1 MGADGAMRNP
11 GVRLAIVDEDRA
23 AFVAYARGRR
33 LVVDYW
39 EGTYGC
45 GGIASGDVFLRWE
58 ATTSPANPNLVPIE
72 GLGPVVG
79 AARSEIAS
87 LLEQGVF
94 KVAIRGRGPFR
105 KPILLLVKQRIWLEY
120 LGNVPLGA

>member
-1 MGADGAMRNP
+1 MTAAS
-11 GVRLAIVDEDRA
+11 VRLEIFHEDRS
-23 AFVAYARGRR
+23 AFVEYARGRR

-58 ATTSPANPNLVPIE
+58 DATSPANPNLVRIT
-72 GLGPVVG
+72 GLEPVAG
-79 AARSEIAS
+79 AARSEIVS

-94 KVAIRGRGPFR
+94 RVAIRGRGPFR
-105 KPILLLVKQRIWLEY
+105 KPILLLVKPRIWLEY